1 MNISNQKPDAN
12 KLNVLVIEDNQDHA
26 EFIVDA
32 IYAANPDHRV
42 LLERDGESAVNELEH
57 TRGEL
62 PDLILMD
69 IKMPRLD
76 GLSALRILKNTEK
89 LRLIPVVIVTTSTTS
104 LELDE
109 AYRAGAS
116 GYIKKPIEIDVFQEK
131 IKQMIHYWAD
141 IVELP
146 GRLL

>member
-1 MNISNQKPDAN
+1 MSNTKPN
-12 KLNVLVIEDNQDHA
+12 QNTITVMVIEDNQDHA
-26 EFIVDA
+26 EFIIDA

-42 LLERDGESAVNELEH
+42 VLERDGESAVNELEH
-57 TRGEL
+57 AREKL

-104 LELDE
+104 IELDE

-116 GYIKKPIEIDVFQEK
+116 GYIKKPMELDIFQEK
-131 IKQMIHYWAD
+131 IQHMIHYWAET
-141 IVELP
+141 VELP